1 MYKRDPT
8 ALNVALGSKIGF
20 HVSISGGI
28 SRSVDNALKEN
39 CTAFQIF
46 SRNPR
51 GWAAKPL
58 DKNDV
63 LLFKDKLEGHTGY
76 TESTTSTSAKT
87 TSKNKKQESKDKVK
101 SLIDKDAIFIHMPYL
116 PNLSSPNKKIYDQS
130 VQVLSD
136 ELKRSR
142 TLDIPYL
149 VIHLGSHQGE
159 GIKKGVEQLVMACS
173 YAIDSA
179 SKENIVTILLENSA
193 GQKNTVASDFKELR
207 IILDKLYD
215 LISSSK
221 KDRFGICLD
230 TCHAFASGYDL
241 SSKEAVYE
249 TMDKFD
255 SEVGYKYLKLIHLND
270 SRDKFFS
277 RRDRHEHVGLGE
289 IGKEGF
295 KAFLNH
301 NSHRNIPLIMETPI
315 DSRRSNSDNLKFVRS
330 VLGND

>member
-1 MYKRDPT
+1 
-8 ALNVALGSKIGF
+8 
-20 HVSISGGI
+20 
-28 SRSVDNALKEN
+28 
-39 CTAFQIF
+39 
-46 SRNPR
+46 
-51 GWAAKPL
+51 
-58 DKNDV
+58 
-63 LLFKDKLEGHTGY
+63 
-76 TESTTSTSAKT
+76 
-87 TSKNKKQESKDKVK
+87 
-101 SLIDKDAIFIHMPYL
+101 
-116 PNLSSPNKKIYDQS
+116 
-130 VQVLSD
+130 
-136 ELKRSR
+136 LKRSS

-173 YAIDSA
+173 YAFDSA
-179 SKENIVTILLENSA
+179 SKENIVSILLENSA

-215 LISSSK
+215 HISSSK

-241 SSKEAVYE
+241 ASKEAVYE
-249 TMDKFD
+249 TMDAFD

-270 SRDKFFS
+270 SKDKFFS

-289 IGKEGF
+289 IGEEGF

-330 VLGND
+330 ILGYD